1 MVEEPVAAAMA
12 AAASAA
18 ACGLTRAVA
27 GAVSPAPGDGD
38 AAAEDCGAAAS
49 PEGIAVALA
58 LGVAPAGDGGAVVAF
73 APVSAVAASELPWRG
88 TRMRLAPNW
97 RIWAFIWAGMA
108 RHTAARQN
116 RVAAPT
122 AEEPMAARA
131 RERRRAR
138 ARPSMMTNMR
148 RLVMRRRGAAGVV
161 VMAVLTSCAGPWP
174 AGS

>member
-1 MVEEPVAAAMA
+1 
-12 AAASAA
+12 
-18 ACGLTRAVA
+18 
-27 GAVSPAPGDGD
+27 
-38 AAAEDCGAAAS
+38 
-49 PEGIAVALA
+49 
-58 LGVAPAGDGGAVVAF
+58 
-73 APVSAVAASELPWRG
+73 
-88 TRMRLAPNW
+88 MRLAPNW

-148 RLVMRRRGAAGVV
+148 RLVMRRRGAAGVA

>member
-1 MVEEPVAAAMA
+1 MVDEPVAAAMA

-18 ACGLTRAVA
+18 ACGLTRAV
-27 GAVSPAPGDGD
+27 V
-38 AAAEDCGAAAS
+38 GAAAS
-49 PEGIAVALA
+49 SAPAGLAVALA
-58 LGVAPAGDGGAVVAF
+58 LGVAPAEGCGAALAAEGVA
-73 APVSAVAASELPWRG
+73 AGPAVAASELPWRG

-138 ARPSMMTNMR
+138 ARPSMVTNMR
-148 RLVMRRRGAAGVV
+148 RLVTRRRDVAGVA
-161 VMAVLTSCAGPWP
+161 VMAVFTSGAGPWP

>member
-1 MVEEPVAAAMA
+1 MA
-12 AAASAA
+12 AAA
-18 ACGLTRAVA
+18 
-27 GAVSPAPGDGD
+27 
-38 AAAEDCGAAAS
+38 AEP
-49 PEGIAVALA
+49 PEGIAAALP
-58 LGVAPAGDGGAVVAF
+58 LGVAPAEGCGAALAAEGVA
-73 APVSAVAASELPWRG
+73 AGPAVAAPESPWRG
-88 TRMRLAPNW
+88 TTMRLAPNW

>member
-1 MVEEPVAAAMA
+1 
-12 AAASAA
+12 
-18 ACGLTRAVA
+18 
-27 GAVSPAPGDGD
+27 
-38 AAAEDCGAAAS
+38 
-49 PEGIAVALA
+49 
-58 LGVAPAGDGGAVVAF
+58 
-73 APVSAVAASELPWRG
+73 
-88 TRMRLAPNW
+88 MRLAPNW